1 MYTFC
6 LFDFDYTLGDST
18 DAVVASVNYAL
29 TSMGYEE
36 RTRDEIRRTIGMSLP
51 ETFTHLTQN
60 GEEARRTAFRT
71 LFMEKADQVM
81 TDMTELLP
89 DSIPVLTHLK
99 DKGFTTGIVT
109 TKYHYRI
116 DDILA
121 KFGIG
126 HLVDII
132 VGGDDV
138 KNNKPHPEALLTAM
152 DRLQAA
158 AGDILY
164 IGDSVIDAE
173 TARGA
178 GVDFV
183 AVTTGTTSKEA
194 FERYPKLAV
203 IDRLEQLIDGTVLP
217 K

>member
-1 MYTFC
+1 MYTVY

-29 TSMGYEE
+29 TSMGYKE
-36 RTRDEIRRTIGMSLP
+36 RPRNEIRRTIGMTLP
-51 ETFTHLTQN
+51 ETFTRLTQN
-60 GEEARRTAFRT
+60 GEEAQRAMFRT

-81 TDMTELLP
+81 TAMTELLP
-89 DSIPVLTHLK
+89 DTVPVLTYLK

-109 TKYHYRI
+109 TKCHYRI
-116 DDILA
+116 DEILGKFDISR
-121 KFGIG
+121 
-126 HLVDII
+126 LVDII

-152 DRLQAA
+152 DKLRAT
-158 AGDILY
+158 AGDIVY

-173 TARGA
+173 TARAA

-183 AVTTGTTSKEA
+183 AVTTGTTSRES
-194 FERYPKLAV
+194 FELYPKLAV
-203 IDRLEQLIDGTVLP
+203 IERLAQLIGGSVP
-217 K
+217 FK